1 MAKASPPPTGN
12 RWNMTRWK
20 AAPSAGLSLA
30 ESLGIKKGVIH
41 FKPLQAK
48 LPTQVSQ
55 SQSRAG
61 SGASGGGSGLP
72 KGGSAKTNAALGQ
85 KMAAA
90 KGWTGAQWTALNNIA
105 MAESGWQ
112 TNATNPS
119 SGAYGIPQALPG
131 SKMASAGSD
140 WKTNAGTQ
148 IKWML
153 DYIAS
158 RYGTPVRAWQF
169 HLNNG
174 WY

>member
-1 MAKASPPPTGN
+1 MSRWTQSPSTGV
-12 RWNMTRWK
+12 TLPQ
-20 AAPSAGLSLA
+20 A
-30 ESLGIKKGVIH
+30 LGIKKGV
-41 FKPLQAK
+41 FKFRQLQAQ

-55 SQSRAG
+55 AQSSGG
-61 SGASGGGSGLP
+61 SGASGGGAGLP
-72 KGGSAKTNAALGQ
+72 KGGTAQQNAALGQ

-90 KGWTGAQWTALNNIA
+90 RGWTGAQWQALNNIA
-105 MAESGWQ
+105 MAESGWV

-131 SKMASAGSD
+131 SKMASAGSN
-140 WKTNAGTQ
+140 WKTSAGTQ